1 MIQYNID
8 VQNLKISFMGISA
21 RLIQIR
27 TEGHTGL
34 TALHCLEHQMAPSRD
49 QSSVGVSVGEGGAG
63 GAQTVWGSSWWGFW
77 WGGCHHSHCHC
88 SVSRLDCPSDNHLI
102 SQSITDFVLCFS
114 FSKITWIALS
124 HTVTISSPW
133 VEHDRP
139 GEDRG
144 CHAMPACSLW
154 SQLVVDWRRTL
165 DSLSVS
171 PHTGFHNFPGTFQL
185 FLNGN
190 LPVTY

>member
-8 VQNLKISFMGISA
+8 VQNLKISFMRISA

-27 TEGHTGL
+27 KEGQTVL
-34 TALHCLEHQMAPSRD
+34 TALHCLEHQMAPSQD
-49 QSSVGVSVGEGGAG
+49 QSSVGVSVGEGGGG

-88 SVSRLDCPSDNHLI
+88 SVFWSDCPSDNHLI

-165 DSLSVS
+165 DTVCPSVLT
-171 PHTGFHNFPGTFQL
+171 PAFTTFLVL
-185 FLNGN
+185 FSSF
-190 LPVTY
+190 

>member
-8 VQNLKISFMGISA
+8 VQNLKISFMRISA

-27 TEGHTGL
+27 KEGHTGL

-49 QSSVGVSVGEGGAG
+49 QSSVGVSVGEGEGG

-88 SVSRLDCPSDNHLI
+88 SVFWSDCPSDNHLT

-114 FSKITWIALS
+114 FIKVRLLSLILSQFPPHEWSTIDLEKI
-124 HTVTISSPW
+124 
-133 VEHDRP
+133 
-139 GEDRG
+139 EDVMQ
-144 CHAMPACSLW
+144 CQPAASGANWLLTEDVHW
-154 SQLVVDWRRTL
+154 T
-165 DSLSVS
+165 VS
-171 PHTGFHNFPGTFQL
+171 PSVLTPAFTTFLVL
-185 FLNGN
+185 FSSF
-190 LPVTY
+190 